1 MSERKVLQKYYPPDF
16 DPSVVKRRKTGGG
29 RQKTVRLMAPFSMR
43 CNTCGEY
50 IYRGKKFNARK
61 ETVNDDDYYG
71 ITIYRFYIKC
81 SHCSS
86 EITFKTDPR
95 NADYAAEHGAS
106 RNFEPWREKE
116 EDKEPEPDSD
126 EEKEESEGDIDPM
139 KALEQRMEESQREME
154 VMDALQDIRTR
165 NARFERMDTNTVL
178 DTIAENKRKAEPKS
192 DHAEPE
198 ENQRRGGA
206 RPQVL
211 FQKRGSR
218 CVGRPRYVASPERS
232 CSRTNTSASY
242 AHKRTKAHSEAQ
254 ARSKCA
260 GYCTENIMYYSDK
273 ECQAASMASMPDDV
287 STHSWS
293 ASHAST

>member
-126 EEKEESEGDIDPM
+126 EEKEESEGEIDPM

-165 NARFERMDTNTVL
+165 NARFERMDTNSVL

-198 ENQRRGGA
+198 ETKEEEALVRKYFSKNEDPDASAVPDTSHLLSDRA
-206 RPQVL
+206 REQIRALAMPTNVPKPTAKR
-211 FQKRGSR
+211 KRGPNALGIVR
-218 CVGRPRYVASPERS
+218 K
-232 CSRTNTSASY
+232 T
-242 AHKRTKAHSEAQ
+242 
-254 ARSKCA
+254 
-260 GYCTENIMYYSDK
+260 
-273 ECQAASMASMPDDV
+273 
-287 STHSWS
+287 
-293 ASHAST
+293 